1 MRQLLQMQTLIQC
14 LYNFWKGGI
23 FVYTILVNDDN
34 TLTTSVRERIMQ
46 RSKLVDSLHFL
57 VEPTYKELNIAD
69 FTVTL
74 EYVLPISKK
83 YKVETLIKSDE
94 LYKERLEYK
103 LPFDTN
109 LTREYGDIE
118 IQLTFTKVDL
128 DEEGKDIQY
137 VRKTSTTSITIVPIS
152 AWSDVI
158 PDEALTDLDQKILKT
173 DAQIK
178 ELREI
183 QENILVEKADNLVL
197 DNENK
202 ELYLTAEGNQ
212 IGDKVKLSDLG
223 NEIVQSSDEGLIT
236 MMI

>member
-1 MRQLLQMQTLIQC
+1 M
-14 LYNFWKGGI
+14 
-23 FVYTILVNDDN
+23 YTILVNDDN

-57 VEPTYKELNIAD
+57 VSPTYKELDMTD
-69 FTVTL
+69 FTVTMEYIL
-74 EYVLPISKK
+74 PVSKEYVSEVL
-83 YKVETLIKSDE
+83 VKSEE
-94 LYKERLEYK
+94 LYKEMLEYK
-103 LPFDTN
+103 LPFDTD
-109 LTREYGDIE
+109 LTKEAGEIE
-118 IQLTFTKVDL
+118 VKLTFSKVDL
-128 DEEGKDIQY
+128 DEDGNDIQY
-137 VRKTSTTSITIVPIS
+137 VRKISATSITIIPVESWCDI
-152 AWSDVI
+152 I
-158 PDEALTDLDQKILKT
+158 PDKALDAIDQRIIKT

-178 ELREI
+178 ALLEANEI
-183 QENILVEKADNLVL
+183 TRLEKADNLVL

>member
-1 MRQLLQMQTLIQC
+1 M
-14 LYNFWKGGI
+14 
-23 FVYTILVNDDN
+23 YTILVNDDN

-57 VEPTYKELNIAD
+57 VSPTYKGLDMTD
-69 FTVTL
+69 FTVTMEYIL
-74 EYVLPISKK
+74 PVSKEYVSEVL
-83 YKVETLIKSDE
+83 VKSEE
-94 LYKERLEYK
+94 LYKEMLEYK
-103 LPFDTN
+103 LPFDTD
-109 LTREYGDIE
+109 LTKEAGEIE
-118 IQLTFTKVDL
+118 VKLTFSKVDL
-128 DEEGKDIQY
+128 DADGNDIQY
-137 VRKTSTTSITIVPIS
+137 VRKISATSITIIPVESWCDI
-152 AWSDVI
+152 I
-158 PDEALTDLDQKILKT
+158 PDKALDAIDQRIIKT

-178 ELREI
+178 ALLEANEI
-183 QENILVEKADNLVL
+183 TRLEKADNLVL

>member
-1 MRQLLQMQTLIQC
+1 M
-14 LYNFWKGGI
+14 
-23 FVYTILVNDDN
+23 YTILVNDDN

-137 VRKTSTTSITIVPIS
+137 IRKTSTTSITIVPIS

-178 ELREI
+178 ELHEI

-197 DNENK
+197 DEENK

-212 IGDKVKLSDLG
+212 IGNKVKLSDLG
-223 NEIVQSSDEGLIT
+223 DEIVQSSDEGLIT

>member
-1 MRQLLQMQTLIQC
+1 M
-14 LYNFWKGGI
+14 
-23 FVYTILVNDDN
+23 YTILVNDDN

-178 ELREI
+178 ELREM
-183 QENILVEKADNLVL
+183 QEDILVEKADNLVL
-197 DNENK
+197 DEENK

-212 IGDKVKLSDLG
+212 IGNKVKLSDLG
-223 NEIVQSSDEGLIT
+223 NEIVQSSNEGLIT

>member
-1 MRQLLQMQTLIQC
+1 M
-14 LYNFWKGGI
+14 
-23 FVYTILVNDDN
+23 YTILVNDDN

-74 EYVLPISKK
+74 EYVLPISKR

-178 ELREI
+178 ELREM

-197 DNENK
+197 DEENK

-212 IGDKVKLSDLG
+212 IGNKVKLSDLG
-223 NEIVQSSDEGLIT
+223 NEIVQSSEEGLIT

>member
-1 MRQLLQMQTLIQC
+1 M
-14 LYNFWKGGI
+14 
-23 FVYTILVNDDN
+23 YTILVNDDN

-57 VEPTYKELNIAD
+57 CPQTYKELDMTD

-74 EYVLPISKK
+74 EYILPVSRE
-83 YKVETLIKSDE
+83 YKTEELVKSDE
-94 LYKERLEYK
+94 LYKEMLEYK

-109 LTREYGDIE
+109 LTKEAGEIE
-118 IQLTFTKVDL
+118 AKLTFSKVDL
-128 DEEGKDIQY
+128 DEDGNDIQY
-137 VRKTSTTSITIVPIS
+137 VRKISATSITIVPIES
-152 AWSDVI
+152 WCDII
-158 PDEALTDLDQKILKT
+158 PDKALDAIDQRIIKT

-178 ELREI
+178 ALLDANEI
-183 QENILVEKADNLVL
+183 TRLEKADNLVL
-197 DNENK
+197 DSENK
-202 ELYLTAEGNQ
+202 ELYLTAEGEQ

>member
-1 MRQLLQMQTLIQC
+1 M
-14 LYNFWKGGI
+14 
-23 FVYTILVNDDN
+23 YTILVNDDN
-34 TLTTSVRERIMQ
+34 TLTTSVRERVMQ

-178 ELREI
+178 ELHEI

-197 DNENK
+197 DEENK

-212 IGDKVKLSDLG
+212 IGNKVKLSDLG
-223 NEIVQSSDEGLIT
+223 NEIVQSSNEGLIT

>member
-1 MRQLLQMQTLIQC
+1 M
-14 LYNFWKGGI
+14 
-23 FVYTILVNDDN
+23 YTILVNDDN

-57 VEPTYKELNIAD
+57 VSPTYKELDMTD
-69 FTVTL
+69 FTVTMEYIL
-74 EYVLPISKK
+74 PVSKEYVSEVL
-83 YKVETLIKSDE
+83 VKSEE
-94 LYKERLEYK
+94 LYKEMLEYK
-103 LPFDTN
+103 LPFNTD
-109 LTREYGDIE
+109 LTKEAGEIE
-118 IQLTFTKVDL
+118 VKLTFSKVDL
-128 DEEGKDIQY
+128 DEDGNNIQY
-137 VRKTSTTSITIVPIS
+137 VRKISATSITIIPVESWCDI
-152 AWSDVI
+152 I
-158 PDEALTDLDQKILKT
+158 PDKALDAIDQRIIKT

-178 ELREI
+178 ALIEANEI
-183 QENILVEKADNLVL
+183 TRLEKADNLVL

>member
-1 MRQLLQMQTLIQC
+1 M
-14 LYNFWKGGI
+14 
-23 FVYTILVNDDN
+23 YTILVNDDN

-74 EYVLPISKK
+74 EYVLPISKR

-178 ELREI
+178 ELHEI

-197 DNENK
+197 DEENK

-212 IGDKVKLSDLG
+212 IGNKVKLSDLG
-223 NEIVQSSDEGLIT
+223 NEIVQSSNEGLIT

>member
-1 MRQLLQMQTLIQC
+1 M
-14 LYNFWKGGI
+14 
-23 FVYTILVNDDN
+23 YTILVNDDN

-178 ELREI
+178 ELHEI

-197 DNENK
+197 DEENK

-212 IGDKVKLSDLG
+212 IGNKVKLSDLG
-223 NEIVQSSDEGLIT
+223 NDIVQSSNEGLIT

>member
-1 MRQLLQMQTLIQC
+1 M
-14 LYNFWKGGI
+14 
-23 FVYTILVNDDN
+23 YTILVNDDN

-178 ELREI
+178 ELREM

-197 DNENK
+197 DEENK

-212 IGDKVKLSDLG
+212 IGNKVKLSDLG
-223 NEIVQSSDEGLIT
+223 DEIVQSSGEGLIT

>member
-1 MRQLLQMQTLIQC
+1 M
-14 LYNFWKGGI
+14 
-23 FVYTILVNDDN
+23 YTILVNDDN
-34 TLTTSVRERIMQ
+34 TLTTSVRERVMQ

-178 ELREI
+178 ELHEM

-197 DNENK
+197 DEENK

-212 IGDKVKLSDLG
+212 IGNKVKLSDLG

>member
-1 MRQLLQMQTLIQC
+1 M
-14 LYNFWKGGI
+14 
-23 FVYTILVNDDN
+23 YTILVNDDN

-178 ELREI
+178 ELHEI

-197 DNENK
+197 DEENK

-212 IGDKVKLSDLG
+212 IGNKVKLSDLG
-223 NEIVQSSDEGLIT
+223 NEIVQSSNEGLIT